1 MRYALVV
8 LVALL
13 VWSCRGKE
21 GPQGP
26 QGPQGPA
33 GQDLVRPRQGFIQGV
48 ARGKD
53 NGGNP
58 FNIRFSYSF
67 YTTSPGT
74 WQATGQNTREFDF
87 TREDSLGI
95 GYLSLSFRY
104 DASNQQVSNITI
116 DGVAADLSRSPVPTY
131 TIQQLPSV
139 PNVPNIFPSTTQQ
152 ITNVTVNG
160 DSVTANFRYIRP
172 SYNNVPGV
180 GTNTYPDTVEGSFS
194 VKLVQTTSFGRTAG
208 R

>member
-1 MRYALVV
+1 MRYALLIPVV
-8 LVALL
+8 LL

-26 QGPQGPA
+26 QGPQGPP

-53 NGGNP
+53 NGGNS

-67 YTTSPGT
+67 YPISPGT
-74 WQATGQNTREFDF
+74 WQASGQNVRTFDF

-95 GYLSLSFRY
+95 GYLSLNFRY
-104 DASNQQVSNITI
+104 DASTQQVSNITI
-116 DGVAADLSRSPVPTY
+116 DGVAADISRSPTPTY
-131 TIQQLPSV
+131 PIQQLPAV
-139 PNVPNIFPSTTQQ
+139 PNFFPGTTQE
-152 ITNVTVNG
+152 ITNVTING
-160 DSVTANFRYIRP
+160 DSVTGSFRYIRP
-172 SYNNVPGV
+172 SYNNVPGI
-180 GTNTYPDTVEGSFS
+180 GTNTHPDTVEGSFS
-194 VKLVQTTSFGRTAG
+194 VKLVPVTSFGRTAG

>member
-1 MRYALVV
+1 MRYAL
-8 LVALL
+8 LVPVTLL
-13 VWSCRGKE
+13 LWSCRGKE

-33 GQDLVRPRQGFIQGV
+33 GQDLTRPRQGFIQGV

-67 YTTSPGT
+67 YSASPGT
-74 WQATGQNTREFDF
+74 WQATGQNTRDFDF
-87 TREDSLGI
+87 SREDSLGI
-95 GYLSLSFRY
+95 GYLSLAFRY
-104 DASNQQVSNITI
+104 DASNQQVSNVTI

-131 TIQQLPSV
+131 TIQQLPAV
-139 PNVPNIFPSTTQQ
+139 PNFFPGTTQK
-152 ITNVTVNG
+152 ITNVTING
-160 DSVTANFRYIRP
+160 DSVTANFQYIRP

-194 VKLVQTTSFGRTAG
+194 VKLLPITSFGRAAG